1 MPLRSKQVENVNVK
15 MSHSSAC
22 TSELLSARTCWKEYC
37 FLWSNDLSATVFF
50 FLETDAVGFS
60 TGSARW
66 LRDAEGWGQLPSF
79 EEEERKQC

>member
-1 MPLRSKQVENVNVK
+1 MPLRSKQVENVDVK

-22 TSELLSARTCWKEYC
+22 TSELLSARTCWRNIASFGQMI
-37 FLWSNDLSATVFF
+37 FLQPCFF
-50 FLETDAVGFS
+50 FSNAVGFS